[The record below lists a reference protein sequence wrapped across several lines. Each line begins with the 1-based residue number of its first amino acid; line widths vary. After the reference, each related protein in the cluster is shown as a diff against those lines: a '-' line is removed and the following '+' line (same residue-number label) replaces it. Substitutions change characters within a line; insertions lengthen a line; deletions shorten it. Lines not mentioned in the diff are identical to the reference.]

1 MIPCKDL
8 VSEPQSRLNLL
19 ATKTTI
25 SCKVFED
32 KNETLEL
39 ASKPKFRSRTKHIR
53 IKYHHFWDSMKSG
66 TVGLLPIDTL
76 ELVADIVIK
85 ALDEQKFVY
94 VPKKEVDWLVVTV

>member
-1 MIPCKDL
+1 
-8 VSEPQSRLNLL
+8 
-19 ATKTTI
+19 
-25 SCKVFED
+25 
-32 KNETLEL
+32 
-39 ASKPKFRSRTKHIR
+39 
-53 IKYHHFWDSMKSG
+53 MKSG